1 MEQLSRELEQVLKEQ
16 VEEVHF
22 RLTNRDLQERS
33 RSGIEKSIMQTLKGD
48 FWILAETLD
57 DEMISYI
64 NNLIEGS

>member
-1 MEQLSRELEQVLKEQ
+1 M
-16 VEEVHF
+16 HF